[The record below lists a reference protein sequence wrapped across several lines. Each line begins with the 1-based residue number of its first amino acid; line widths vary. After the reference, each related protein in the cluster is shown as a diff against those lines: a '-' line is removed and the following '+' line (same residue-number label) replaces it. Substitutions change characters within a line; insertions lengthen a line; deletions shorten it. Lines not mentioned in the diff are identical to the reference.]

1 MGIFG
6 RLFGKRENNT
16 PTKTLDEIKKYQ
28 IDDLNRIIKTLENSD
43 DPTFNKARETVG
55 IFQSNFTKKYKS
67 TKSFCASSD
76 SERRDF
82 LSNLSNIL
90 TRFNEMNMNA
100 QALGASLF
108 TIIMYA
114 VEMQDEEFH
123 NEIDNKLIKLFNSR

>member
-16 PTKTLDEIKKYQ
+16 PTKTLDEIKNYQ
-28 IDDLNRIIKTLENSD
+28 VEDLNRIIKILENSD
-43 DPTFNKARETVG
+43 DQTFNKARETVG
-55 IFQSNFTKKYKS
+55 LFQSNFTKKYKS

-76 SERRDF
+76 SERRDY
-82 LSNLSNIL
+82 LSSTANIL
-90 TRFNEMNMNA
+90 ARFNEMDMNA
-100 QALGASLF
+100 QALGVSLF

-123 NEIDNKLIKLFNSR
+123 REIDNRLIKLFNSR